1 VPAQV
6 ISARW
11 IEKRRPHWTRLE
23 ALVTACDRRGVA
35 ALAPD
40 ELRELALLYR
50 QAAADLSAVRDDPA
64 STALARHLNQL
75 LARAHNLVYAG
86 QPTAARRPLAFM
98 TRTFPQ
104 TFRATFLYT
113 LTAFALFMAGAVAG
127 LAVALTDPGFE
138 RFLLGGGMMDTIERR
153 EMWTH
158 GILAVKPLASSQI
171 MTNNLLVSFMA
182 TASGMFAGLGTVY
195 MMVFN
200 GLLIGVVGA
209 ATARAGMAA
218 DLWSF
223 VAPHG
228 ALELPAI
235 FIAGGAGL
243 ILARAILAPGD
254 LPRRDAVAQA
264 GGTAVRLF
272 LGVVPLLVIAGI
284 IEAFVSPTPIPEIV
298 KFSIGASLFALLV
311 VYLARAG
318 RTRPDIHAS

>member
-23 ALVTACDRRGVA
+23 SLVTACDRRGVS
-35 ALAPD
+35 ALTHG
-40 ELRELALLYR
+40 ELQELALLYR
-50 QAAADLSAVRDDPA
+50 QAAADLSAARDDPGSA
-64 STALARHLNQL
+64 ALARHLNQL

-86 QPTAARRPLAFM
+86 RPAATRRPLAFL
-98 TRTFPQ
+98 THTFPQ
-104 TFRATFLYT
+104 TFRATLAYT
-113 LTAFALFMAGAVAG
+113 LTAFGLFLAGAAAG
-127 LAVALTDPGFE
+127 FVITLADPGFE

-158 GILAVKPLASSQI
+158 GILAMKPLASSQI
-171 MTNNLLVSFMA
+171 MTNNLAVSFLA
-182 TASGMFAGLGTVY
+182 TAAGMFAGLGTLY

-200 GLLIGVVGA
+200 GMLIGVIGA
-209 ATARAGMAA
+209 ATARAGMGGQ
-218 DLWSF
+218 LWSF

-235 FIAGGAGL
+235 FIAGGAGFV
-243 ILARAILAPGD
+243 LARAILAPGD
-254 LPRRDAVAQA
+254 LPRRDALAEA

-272 LGVVPLLVIAGI
+272 LGVIPLLVIAGVV
-284 IEAFVSPTPIPEIV
+284 EAFVSPTPIPAPV
-298 KFSIGASLFALLV
+298 KFSIGGSLFALLA

-318 RTRPDIHAS
+318 R